1 MVKSKCVLK
10 LMVSNEPINLDI
22 LIYIVYISPTYQN
35 YYIMNSQ
42 SQKYNN
48 VNHKISQKIN
58 LLIEFKF
65 KSWL

>member
-1 MVKSKCVLK
+1 
-10 LMVSNEPINLDI
+10 MVSNEPINLDI